1 MDTPRLSH
9 KGKIEE
15 ILGYVYRLIAME
27 PLATTQCLLSEHS
40 YERGGK
46 LSLVSC
52 ELVFGGDVSFL
63 IRQGTPGT
71 TSVTAL
77 P

>member
-1 MDTPRLSH
+1 
-9 KGKIEE
+9 
-15 ILGYVYRLIAME
+15 ME
-27 PLATTQCLLSEHS
+27 PLATTQGLLSEQS

-46 LSLVSC
+46 VVLVSC

-63 IRQGTPGT
+63 IRQGTLGT
-71 TSVTAL
+71 PSVTAL